1 MKQHG
6 PLSCMWHLLP
16 EMSMLG
22 SEIYLNVGDN
32 NKQLEGPRLGTK
44 QGLSCTS
51 HDRNQW
57 MLIPYIHTCIPGVLQ
72 AFKMHVS
79 DQTKGIIKEDVADE
93 TKESRIQRAK
103 NGGPWGIREQLLR
116 HAEEGKGP
124 SLKLPKFRLDQEL
137 PYARVPALKNLGKYP
152 PEFDRIVT
160 RLYTHMPCDF
170 FTRAQCRL
178 YRETFEDEPV
188 EVPKPDVI
196 TFLAYVPLV
205 LRSAAEDHLAFF
217 PNLFRAVYARAYLSG
232 EMNHPD
238 YKEATPSP
246 PISHAAIMQAW
257 ATPTSELLPQ
267 DLPGWD
273 APSFEAAK
281 LNTHPRFI
289 AQGKNAHEQ
298 RAGAP
303 LDVVAVSQAPP
314 PGSSPNPPLPVEFE
328 RTLAG
333 ARPCNSNNVSET
345 VAILGTLDDIYPTR
359 ARFDHAPRKDI
370 IFELVPVSVK
380 RPFDIVEET
389 YNDPLEIHALKR
401 QFESGGG
408 RKLLVP
414 EHAALPSLIPK
425 ERRAPSGS
433 STASSARSHSTDSFG
448 ISSDLIHKLVAEEV
462 ARRAQGIFDDL
473 IARTQGLIKASDVFY
488 TVQDYQD
495 VSQVIM
501 PSLKGDYF
509 LYPENMIDGSC
520 EEDLTSKGLI
530 AETDE
535 RSIRRL
541 AREQGM
547 MDATVD
553 EDLRTHGL
561 VSAGNKTE
569 IQRLAREHDAL
580 GDPINDP
587 QKLFPLWLVCVEE
600 IISLVTLFRDFIC
613 MKPAERDT
621 ASFRLVTE
629 ECEMR

>member
-1 MKQHG
+1 
-6 PLSCMWHLLP
+6 
-16 EMSMLG
+16 
-22 SEIYLNVGDN
+22 
-32 NKQLEGPRLGTK
+32 
-44 QGLSCTS
+44 
-51 HDRNQW
+51 
-57 MLIPYIHTCIPGVLQ
+57 
-72 AFKMHVS
+72 MHVS

-281 LNTHPRFI
+281 LNTHPR
-289 AQGKNAHEQ
+289 
-298 RAGAP
+298 
-303 LDVVAVSQAPP
+303 
-314 PGSSPNPPLPVEFE
+314 
-328 RTLAG
+328 
-333 ARPCNSNNVSET
+333 PCNSNNVSET

-401 QFESGGG
+401 QFESGGC

-509 LYPENMIDGSC
+509 LYPEVMEGYV
-520 EEDLTSKGLI
+520 EDEPCWK
-530 AETDE
+530 
-535 RSIRRL
+535 
-541 AREQGM
+541 
-547 MDATVD
+547 
-553 EDLRTHGL
+553 
-561 VSAGNKTE
+561 
-569 IQRLAREHDAL
+569 
-580 GDPINDP
+580 
-587 QKLFPLWLVCVEE
+587 C
-600 IISLVTLFRDFIC
+600 
-613 MKPAERDT
+613 
-621 ASFRLVTE
+621 SFGA
-629 ECEMR
+629 